1 MRNLWVATVVASMI
15 LAPNVAWSDPL
26 TPGKPAGVHTAQ
38 FEGSTPII
46 IVGVAV
52 VAAAIAVAASSG
64 GSNGP
69 TTSTSTSATTTTS

>member
-1 MRNLWVATVVASMI
+1 MRNLWVATVAANMI
-15 LAPNVAWSDPL
+15 LAPNAWSDPL